1 LINLNTNSENS
12 ILNQRKSKN
21 RRNLEEKSINIS
33 LHKKTVINAIVM
45 FVERFINLIMEN
57 VIVIRENYERM
68 VPAQDAF
75 ILNV

>member
-33 LHKKTVINAIVM
+33 LQKKTVINAIVM
-45 FVERFINLIMEN
+45 LVERFRNLIMEN

>member
-33 LHKKTVINAIVM
+33 LQKKNVINAIVM
-45 FVERFINLIMEN
+45 LVERLINRIMEN

>member
-33 LHKKTVINAIVM
+33 LQKKTVINAIVM
-45 FVERFINLIMEN
+45 LVERLINRIMEN